1 MCVFNISHFSCSSLF
16 SHAIHRRGARSLDV
30 HERPCAVCV
39 CVGWE
44 KEGGVGGQSKRRGRI
59 YGSCRSVCLLSGSNT
74 RLTPTL
80 AVGVASFIRDSATRT
95 TGSSQQD
102 RSPSKK
108 NRTESRGRINHNSII
123 ISIRHF
129 LIKAYYRIIFPF
141 HFSFTFFI
149 FLFYFYC

>member
-39 CVGWE
+39 CRVG
-44 KEGGVGGQSKRRGRI
+44 KRGRRRRTVKKAREDLRI
-59 YGSCRSVCLLSGSNT
+59 LPFVCLLSGSNT